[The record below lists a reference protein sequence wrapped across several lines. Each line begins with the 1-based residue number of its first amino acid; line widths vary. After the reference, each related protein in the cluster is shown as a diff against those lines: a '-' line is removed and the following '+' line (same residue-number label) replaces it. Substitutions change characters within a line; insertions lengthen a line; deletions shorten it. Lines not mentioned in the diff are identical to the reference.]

1 MFYDTSSFRLPLE
14 GTRDDRS
21 HGLVVLTPSESKRLI
36 AKGALQLPEV
46 RRALEEGLVIVSRG
60 TSTAFVAEELVGS
73 TLRKEYGT
81 VGIITH
87 GRLANTVPEG
97 AVGPW
102 VFRKGKLV
110 DEPAEEVLKEF
121 TATDV
126 SFKGANAID
135 PQGNMGVLAQNDA
148 GGTIGSIW
156 GTLSARGAHL
166 MVPAGLEKLIP
177 CVIDAAQKCGNLIY
191 RYVMGE
197 NVGLVPVVNALV
209 VTEIQALE
217 VLTGVTATHVA
228 SGGVG
233 GSEGAV
239 VLALDGKD
247 ETVRCAYS
255 LVESVKGEPPIPAP
269 KVLPSS
275 WTG

>member
-60 TSTAFVAEELVGS
+60 TSTGFVAEELAGS

-102 VFRKGKLV
+102 VFRRGKLV

-135 PQGNMGVLAQNDA
+135 PRQYGRSGPRRRGRHHRLNLGNPQCPWRPPGVAC
-148 GGTIGSIW
+148 GS
-156 GTLSARGAHL
+156 GKAHTF
-166 MVPAGLEKLIP
+166 
-177 CVIDAAQKCGNLIY
+177 CD
-191 RYVMGE
+191 
-197 NVGLVPVVNALV
+197 
-209 VTEIQALE
+209 
-217 VLTGVTATHVA
+217 
-228 SGGVG
+228 
-233 GSEGAV
+233 
-239 VLALDGKD
+239 
-247 ETVRCAYS
+247 
-255 LVESVKGEPPIPAP
+255 
-269 KVLPSS
+269 
-275 WTG
+275 